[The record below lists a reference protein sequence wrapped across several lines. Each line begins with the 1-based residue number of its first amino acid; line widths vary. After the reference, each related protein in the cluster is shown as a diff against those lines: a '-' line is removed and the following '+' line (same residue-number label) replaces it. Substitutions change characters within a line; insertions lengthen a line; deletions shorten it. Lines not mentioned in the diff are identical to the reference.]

1 MDELRQNEI
10 DSDRTGRRLPLRVNY
25 HGFPLYA
32 RLEYADKGQERRIA
46 KVVVSYRE
54 QIAEPQK
61 RRKKQ
66 YGKAILERK
75 YSPIGDGMPE
85 EVILNTM
92 DTVVPTAFLPD
103 LFQLM
108 PELMTGDLTCAVVL
122 PTALIRLEAMQ
133 TVTAETTAK
142 RRKAMTVILQLWG
155 DLSVKDLMPER
166 CAPGILSMGTAMATN
181 CISLLRA
188 LFAGVLT
195 QIVDDPHIWEW
206 YRVTGRKTRTSLS
219 IFA

>member
-10 DSDRTGRRLPLRVNY
+10 DSELTGRSLPLQVNY

-54 QIAEPQK
+54 QIAEPLK

-122 PTALIRLEAMQ
+122 PTALGDADCYRRNDCQAAKGNDRDSSTMGRSAGKGSDAGAVRAGNPLNGNRNGNKLHIAAAGIVCG
-133 TVTAETTAK
+133 VTYTDC
-142 RRKAMTVILQLWG
+142 R
-155 DLSVKDLMPER
+155 
-166 CAPGILSMGTAMATN
+166 
-181 CISLLRA
+181 
-188 LFAGVLT
+188 
-195 QIVDDPHIWEW
+195 
-206 YRVTGRKTRTSLS
+206 
-219 IFA
+219 